1 MESANNKELPMPGT
15 SGEKNHP
22 RQTAQPALFRA
33 LAHTLLPFLLGVG
46 CSGNDAG
53 TPSSALLREVTSE
66 VGLGE
71 EQQPWPDGL
80 YQIPEISVGGI
91 GLFDSDG
98 DSSPEIYQVRYP
110 QPANP
115 SQAAPNRL
123 YRMDKAGSYREVPGA
138 AGLDDPGYGSGVAVG
153 DIDNDGDLDV
163 YVTNIGKDGL
173 YVNEG
178 GAFSRTPKGSIPASA
193 DWSSSAS
200 FLDYDRDGD
209 LDLFVC
215 HYLRDDPTRI
225 CRTSRQEKR
234 DYCGPEKFHGVRDSL
249 YRNEGGGR
257 FTEVTAEAGISGSL
271 PGFGVICFD
280 LTGDG
285 WIDIYVANDM
295 KPNQLW
301 VNQRDGSFA
310 DEALA
315 RGLALN
321 GAGKA
326 EAGMGVALGDTD
338 GNGSLDLF
346 ITHLVDQTHTLYA
359 SVETNDG
366 VTYRDRSASS
376 GIGAGTL
383 AMTGWG
389 CGFLDLENDGDLDLA
404 IVHGRVARGPV
415 APAADCGPFWNSY
428 AEANQLYL
436 NQGGGKYSLE
446 KTRAGTFSSRAE
458 ASRGLAF
465 ADIDSDGDTD
475 LVQSNIGNVL
485 RVFRNEA
492 QRSGNHWL
500 RVRALTGARD
510 DLGALV
516 TIAAGNRVLRRPVLS
531 SSSFA
536 CASEATAHFGLGSSD
551 TIDSL
556 TIRWSDGASES
567 FNAGGVDRLLV
578 LRRGEGSQGN

>member
-1 MESANNKELPMPGT
+1 M
-15 SGEKNHP
+15 
-22 RQTAQPALFRA
+22 
-33 LAHTLLPFLLGVG
+33 
-46 CSGNDAG
+46 
-53 TPSSALLREVTSE
+53 
-66 VGLGE
+66 
-71 EQQPWPDGL
+71 
-80 YQIPEISVGGI
+80 
-91 GLFDSDG
+91 
-98 DSSPEIYQVRYP
+98 
-110 QPANP
+110 
-115 SQAAPNRL
+115 
-123 YRMDKAGSYREVPGA
+123 
-138 AGLDDPGYGSGVAVG
+138 
-153 DIDNDGDLDV
+153 
-163 YVTNIGKDGL
+163 
-173 YVNEG
+173 
-178 GAFSRTPKGSIPASA
+178 
-193 DWSSSAS
+193 
-200 FLDYDRDGD
+200 
-209 LDLFVC
+209 
-215 HYLRDDPTRI
+215 
-225 CRTSRQEKR
+225 
-234 DYCGPEKFHGVRDSL
+234 RDSL
-249 YRNEGGGR
+249 YRNEGNGR
-257 FTEVTAEAGISGSL
+257 FTEVTREAGISRAL

-285 WIDIYVANDM
+285 WIDIYVANDL

-346 ITHLVDQTHTLYA
+346 ITHLVDQTHTLYSSA
-359 SVETNDG
+359 GSGDG
-366 VTYRDRSASS
+366 VSYRDRSGSS

-389 CGFLDLENDGDLDLA
+389 CGFLDLENDGELDLA

-436 NQGGGKYSLE
+436 NQGNGKYILE
-446 KTRAGTFSSRAE
+446 KKRAGTFSSRAE

-516 TIAAGNRVLRRPVLS
+516 TIAAGKRVLRRPVLS

-536 CASEATAHFGLGSSD
+536 CASEATTHFGLGRSD

-556 TIRWSDGASES
+556 TIRWSDGTSES
-567 FNAGGVDRLLV
+567 FDAGGVDRLLV
-578 LRRGEGSQGN
+578 LRRGEGSRGN

>member
-1 MESANNKELPMPGT
+1 MESANNKELPVPGT
-15 SGEKNHP
+15 SGKKNHP
-22 RQTAQPALFRA
+22 RQTARPALFRA

-66 VGLGE
+66 VGLGA
-71 EQQPWPDGL
+71 EQQPWPGGL

-110 QPANP
+110 QPENP

-123 YRMDKAGSYREVPGA
+123 YRMDKTGSYREVPGA
-138 AGLDDPGYGSGVAVG
+138 AGLDDPGYGSGVATG

-173 YVNEG
+173 YINDG
-178 GAFSRTPKGSIPASA
+178 GAFTRAAKGTIPTSE

-215 HYLRDDPTRI
+215 HYLLDDPTRI
-225 CRTSRQEKR
+225 CHISLRDKR
-234 DYCGPEKFHGVRDSL
+234 DYCGPDKFQGVRDSL
-249 YRNEGGGR
+249 YRNEGNGR
-257 FTEVTAEAGISGSL
+257 FTEVTREAGISRAL

-285 WIDIYVANDM
+285 WIDIYVANDL

-346 ITHLVDQTHTLYA
+346 ITHLVDQTHRFYA

-389 CGFLDLENDGDLDLA
+389 CGFLDLENDGELDLA

-436 NQGGGKYSLE
+436 NQGNGKYILE
-446 KTRAGTFSSRAE
+446 KKRAGTFSSRAE

-516 TIAAGNRVLRRPVLS
+516 TITAGKRVLRQPVLS

-536 CASEATAHFGLGSSD
+536 CASEATTHFGLGRSD

-556 TIRWSDGASES
+556 TIRWSDGTSES
-567 FNAGGVDRLLV
+567 FDAGGVDRLLV
-578 LRRGEGSQGN
+578 LRRGEGSRGN

>member
-1 MESANNKELPMPGT
+1 MPGALREI
-15 SGEKNHP
+15 SKRP
-22 RQTAQPALFRA
+22 RKPGAGFPLGHRA
-33 LAHTLLPFLLGVG
+33 LLLTCLLSAG
-46 CSGNDAG
+46 CSGKDAG
-53 TPSSALLREVTSE
+53 SGPPPLLSEITASS
-66 VGLGE
+66 GLPAGDKD
-71 EQQPWPDGL
+71 WPDGH
-80 YQIPEISVGGI
+80 YRIPEISVGGI
-91 GLFDSDG
+91 GLFDFDG
-98 DSSPEIYQVRYP
+98 DGSPDLYQVRYP
-110 QPANP
+110 RPEKP
-115 SQAAPNRL
+115 SEPAPNRL
-123 YRMDKAGSYREVPGA
+123 YRQDRSGSFREVPGA
-138 AGLDDPGYGSGVAVG
+138 AGLDDPGYGNGVAVG

-178 GAFSRTPKGSIPASA
+178 GAFTRTPEGSIPASA

-215 HYLRDDPTRI
+215 HYLRDDPSRI
-225 CRTSRQEKR
+225 CRTSLQEKR
-234 DYCGPEKFHGVRDSL
+234 DYCGPNKFQGVRDSL
-249 YRNEGGGR
+249 YRNEGGER
-257 FTEVTAEAGISGSL
+257 FTEVTAEAGISQSL
-271 PGFGVICFD
+271 PGYGVICFD

-346 ITHLVDQTHTLYA
+346 ITHLVDQTHTLY
-359 SVETNDG
+359 SSIGSGGG
-366 VTYRDRSASS
+366 VSYRDRSGSS

-389 CGFLDLENDGDLDLA
+389 CGFLDLENDGKLDLA

-415 APAADCGPFWNSY
+415 DPAADCGPFWNDY

-436 NQGGGKYSLE
+436 NQGKGKYTLE
-446 KTRAGTFSSRAE
+446 KKRAGTFSSRAE

-516 TIAAGNRVLRRPVLS
+516 TITAGKRVLRRPVLS

-536 CASEATAHFGLGSSD
+536 CTSEATTHFGLGSSD

-556 TIRWSDGASES
+556 TIRWSDGTSES
-567 FNAGGVDRLLV
+567 FAAGGVDRLLV
-578 LRRGEGSQGN
+578 LRRGEGSREN

>member
-1 MESANNKELPMPGT
+1 MESANNKELPVPGT
-15 SGEKNHP
+15 SGKKNHP
-22 RQTAQPALFRA
+22 RQTARPALFRA

-71 EQQPWPDGL
+71 EQQPWPGGL

-110 QPANP
+110 QPENP

-123 YRMDKAGSYREVPGA
+123 YRMDKTGSYREVPEA
-138 AGLDDPGYGSGVAVG
+138 AGLDDPGYGSGVATG

-173 YVNEG
+173 YINDG
-178 GAFSRTPKGSIPASA
+178 GAFTRAAKGTIPTSE

-215 HYLRDDPTRI
+215 HYLLDDPTRI
-225 CRTSRQEKR
+225 CHISLRDKR
-234 DYCGPEKFHGVRDSL
+234 DYCGPDKFQGVRDSL
-249 YRNEGGGR
+249 YRNEGNGR
-257 FTEVTAEAGISGSL
+257 FTEVTREAGISRAL

-285 WIDIYVANDM
+285 WIDIYVANDL

-346 ITHLVDQTHTLYA
+346 ITHLVDQTHTLYSSA
-359 SVETNDG
+359 GSGDG
-366 VTYRDRSASS
+366 VSYRDRSGSS

-389 CGFLDLENDGDLDLA
+389 CGFLDLENDGELDLA

-436 NQGGGKYSLE
+436 NQGNGKYILG
-446 KTRAGTFSSRAE
+446 KKRAGTFSSRAE

-516 TIAAGNRVLRRPVLS
+516 TITAGKRVLRRPVLS

-536 CASEATAHFGLGSSD
+536 CASEATTHFGLGRSD

-556 TIRWSDGASES
+556 TIRWSDGTSES
-567 FNAGGVDRLLV
+567 FDAGGVDRLLV
-578 LRRGEGSQGN
+578 LRRGEGSRGN